1 MRLPT
6 SASKILSTLQL
17 LSPLGERRHGR
28 FWQSTE
34 FHLICV
40 FKIAQLE
47 VHRHCDV
54 VGSWRTYPREGPI
67 KLGLSQQL

>member
-1 MRLPT
+1 MG
-6 SASKILSTLQL
+6 A
-17 LSPLGERRHGR
+17 

-34 FHLICV
+34 FHLICM